1 MLSVQVLADAG
12 EDITSAAEAAAP
24 HGWEVLVGY
33 VRGREPPGLGHPAV
47 TPVPVEDGP
56 RDRKRI
62 ALAAASS
69 HDYCVMIEPWE
80 SISSGAGQLAAAAA
94 SGATVRT
101 MVVQGDMVTKP
112 VRGWDRRRASPRQA
126 VLECV
131 QPDSD
136 ARLIDCTFDSSAAPP
151 TARLIP
157 LAKAWAKEEP
167 LSAVPDYC
175 LACLHLGAGDL
186 DAFWAGSDAF
196 LFKAKK
202 PSMAVVM
209 TRYYRAMVAGLSRR
223 RPREAIENLLV
234 CLTARPTMAEFWC
247 LLGDV
252 FATAGDPGRAREFY
266 RNAMDMGRA
275 RDFADPWPVQM
286 SKYRD
291 YPQSR
296 IDMITGADASPG
308 QQPHPVP
315 PVP

>member
-12 EDITSAAEAAAP
+12 EDITPAVEAAAP
-24 HGWEVLVGY
+24 HGWQVVVGY
-33 VRGREPPGLGHPAV
+33 VRGKEPRGLGHPAV
-47 TPVPVEDGP
+47 TPVPVEAGP
-56 RDRKRI
+56 RDRARA
-62 ALAAASS
+62 ALADASS
-69 HDYCVMIEPWE
+69 HDYCVIVEPWE
-80 SISSGAGQLAAAAA
+80 TIASGAGQLAAAAA
-94 SGATVRT
+94 SGATVRA

-112 VRGWDRRRASPRQA
+112 VRGWDRRRAGPRQA

-131 QPDSD
+131 QPDHD
-136 ARLIDCTFDSSAAPP
+136 AKLIDCTFDSSAAPP
-151 TARLIP
+151 TARFIP

-167 LSAVPDYC
+167 LSSVPDYC

-209 TRYYRAMVAGLSRR
+209 TRYYRAMVAGLSRGK
-223 RPREAIENLLV
+223 PREAIENLLV

-252 FATAGDPGRAREFY
+252 FATAGDPWRAREFY

-296 IDMITGADASPG
+296 IDLISSAGTSPE
-308 QQPHPVP
+308 P
-315 PVP
+315 PSPPAPPPP